1 MLGCAD
7 SAEEHVVERAS
18 ILLSPEGGASKR
30 TVIPPGKPRSRRR
43 KRTTHLPLR
52 RVGSPI

>member
-30 TVIPPGKPRSRRR
+30 TVTRLVNQG
-43 KRTTHLPLR
+43 HDAENVPLTCR
-52 RVGSPI
+52 